1 MTKDARFEKVE
12 SQNKPFVD
20 WDQTKEIEGV
30 VSNVREMK
38 GDYGTQ
44 EICDVGDFSVNIT
57 AALSGVPR
65 LKGEY
70 LKIVYLGMQESKKG
84 RQFKAFDIFRR
95 K

>member
-1 MTKDARFEKVE
+1 MTKELKFEKIE

-20 WDQTKEIEGV
+20 WDKTKEVEGIV
-30 VSNVREMK
+30 LNIREIK
-38 GDYGTQ
+38 SDFGTQ

-57 AALSGVPR
+57 AALRALPR
-65 LKGEY
+65 YEGEY